1 MICCIMLKKAYKMM
15 MWLGALIL
23 FSDMLHNVREGI
35 TADCVKLFP
44 PHILLKIGVKQPRVH
59 RPLLSHHAF
68 T

>member
-1 MICCIMLKKAYKMM
+1 MM
-15 MWLGALIL
+15 MWLGAWIL

-44 PHILLKIGVKQPRVH
+44 PHILLKIRVKQPRVH
-59 RPLLSHHAF
+59 CPLLSHHAF